1 MGGTLTLDDLTDI
14 DRIDGA
20 EESSLGIG
28 RQSERGG
35 QSQDMMPYNPFMV
48 RPNMTWDDRTMD
60 RMLTIKRPVV
70 ASGELWLTEANF
82 AETLS
87 LLPLNKAEQT
97 AYWRKFRKI
106 QMTRS
111 GECNKK
117 IVDSRQERL
126 MVELV
131 SQKSRLDVSVNGNL
145 NEREMWVTTR
155 QQLEQSLRTP
165 PPSQPKGF
173 FGSLVGG
180 LTGKK

>member
-1 MGGTLTLDDLTDI
+1 MGVFMTLDDLTDI
-14 DRIDGA
+14 DRISGA
-20 EESSLGIG
+20 EESSLGID
-28 RQSERGG
+28 RPDERRE
-35 QSQDMMPYNPFMV
+35 SQEMMPYNPFMV

-60 RMLTIKRPVV
+60 RMLTIKRPV
-70 ASGELWLTEANF
+70 AKSGQLWLTEANF

-87 LLPLNKAEQT
+87 LLPLNKPEQK

-106 QMTRS
+106 QMQHT
-111 GECNKK
+111 GELNGKV
-117 IVDSRQERL
+117 VDSRQERL
-126 MVELV
+126 MMELV
-131 SQKSRLDVSVNGNL
+131 SQKSRLDVSANGNL